1 MVVGW
6 DVIGNTERVLTDQ
19 TDNAAAL
26 NNLAFLIAQSPAR
39 SSEAWLYVKRAVAL
53 QPQQPDI
60 LDTYAT
66 VLHGPGRLDEAHEA
80 LTRALA
86 RRPADI
92 AIRLNLVETI
102 LDQGRLDDA
111 WRMLQR
117 IERTLSRRP
126 QGDPQHL
133 RRAEDLR
140 RRLNEAQTDAVVS
153 DPQ

>member
-1 MVVGW
+1 MVGG

-19 TDNAAAL
+19 PNNAAAL
-26 NNLAFLIAQSPAR
+26 NNLAFVIAQSPAR
-39 SSEAWLYVKRAVAL
+39 SFEALPYVKRAVAL
-53 QPQQPDI
+53 QPQQPDM

-66 VLHGPGRLDEAHEA
+66 VLHGLGRLDDAHEA

-86 RRPADI
+86 RRPADV
-92 AIRLNLVETI
+92 AIRLNLVETN
-102 LDQGRLDDA
+102 LAQGRLDDA

-126 QGDPQHL
+126 QGDPRHL
-133 RRAEDLR
+133 RRAETLR
-140 RRLNEAQTDAVVS
+140 RRLNEAKTAAVVS